1 MDDFINAFNTK
12 IDQLS
17 EANKEITN
25 KLRQN
30 QDFNG
35 EVLKGLTDIDSLV
48 KKINN
53 KILNVKRRIY
63 FLTNEASANSEQ
75 LSISQQESATL
86 SQLVELIQSQR
97 ENITQNV
104 LPGNEAKQQELQ
116 NRIAE
121 LEDKITEYE
130 KDKGLNSVEKA
141 QLENQIKKLNFEKKK
156 LEDANNEFNKLKS
169 DKDATAAERDE
180 AKKQIVELQKQIEQT
195 KDEIKER
202 ENELSYVQNSH
213 QNAEDYIDKK
223 GYDNQSEIARLQD
236 EYQTNVDEL
245 ENVKRDLASA
255 QDQQQRFQQEAQE
268 KQKQYDDLYKL
279 HSENVQKITQL
290 EQNQVRLQQI
300 ISRAQNVIDETL
312 QNIQAL
318 NNGDSNFEDIRNLL
332 KGVLEQLQNMDKG
345 IGDPSP
351 NVPQESQQ
359 AQSQS
364 PSSSSSSSSSSIQPS
379 MPRPMPTNNE
389 ETEDVSQGSSNQGFF
404 SDLDWSGVSN
414 KDLEGLGTKHRG
426 GKTRKRKQKRRPKK
440 TKNMKKQKGGYI
452 YGSLKKINSK
462 YRKSTRGRSSSRRT
476 RL

>member
-195 KDEIKER
+195 KDEITER

-389 ETEDVSQGSSNQGFF
+389 ETEDVSQGSSNQGYF

>member
-86 SQLVELIQSQR
+86 SQLVELIKSQR
-97 ENITQNV
+97 ENITQNA

-116 NRIAE
+116 NKIAE

-195 KDEIKER
+195 KNEIKKR
-202 ENELSYVQNSH
+202 ENELSYVQNAH
-213 QNAEDYIDKK
+213 QNAEDYIDNK
-223 GYDNQSEIARLQD
+223 GYDNKSEIAQLQD
-236 EYQTNVDEL
+236 EYHTNLDEL

-268 KQKQYDDLYKL
+268 KQKQYDELYKL
-279 HSENVQKITQL
+279 HSENVKKITQL

-351 NVPQESQQ
+351 NVPQESQP
-359 AQSQS
+359 AQSQSQPQS
-364 PSSSSSSSSSSIQPS
+364 PSSSSIQP
-379 MPRPMPTNNE
+379 PTPMPTNNE
-389 ETEDVSQGSSNQGFF
+389 DTEDVSQGSSNQGFF
-404 SDLDWSGVSN
+404 SDIDWSGLSN

-426 GKTRKRKQKRRPKK
+426 GKTRKRKQKKRPKK

-452 YGSLKKINSK
+452 YGSLKKIHSK